1 MNATIRAP
9 VAMIAFS
16 GVLWGTSFVVMKL
29 GLRYGDPYSFAFLR
43 LVASFLF
50 AAVLLF
56 FRERPRVSVLRDW
69 RIWVLGV
76 LNGVGFVLQYVGISY
91 TTATRTALIVN
102 SNVAFTALLGWM
114 VLHEPIGLGGFAAL
128 PLALL
133 GVFLLTTGGY
143 LSTLAWGQAIGDLL
157 VLMSGLVWSVFLVL
171 NKQMVS
177 EEGSSVSQMAAW
189 VMLVT
194 TMSIAPVALTVGEVR
209 NLALSWEAWG
219 VIVYTATLC
228 TVIPYVLFTK
238 AQRSVSA
245 TLSGIVL
252 LIEVIVAIVSSALIL
267 GEQFAIGSGLGAALV
282 CTSIFLASRGSS
294 SN

>member
-1 MNATIRAP
+1 MNATIRGP
-9 VAMIAFS
+9 VAAIAFC
-16 GVLWGTSFVVMKL
+16 GVLWGTSFVVMKV
-29 GLRYGDPYSFAFLR
+29 GLEYVDPYSFAFLR
-43 LVASFLF
+43 LVTSFLF
-50 AAVLLF
+50 AAVLF

-69 RIWVLGV
+69 RIWVLGI

-114 VLHEPIGLGGFAAL
+114 VLHEPIGLGGFVAL

-133 GVFLLTTGGY
+133 GVFLLTTGGD
-143 LSTLAWGQAIGDLL
+143 LSALAGGQAIGDLL
-157 VLMSGLVWSVFLVL
+157 VLLSGLVWSVFLVL
-171 NKQMVS
+171 NKDMVT

-189 VMLVT
+189 VMLIT
-194 TMSIAPVALTVGEVR
+194 TISIAPVALIFGEVR
-209 NLALSWEAWG
+209 NVALSWEAWG
-219 VIVYTATLC
+219 AIVYTAVVC
-228 TVIPYVLFTK
+228 TVIPYLLFTK

-245 TLSGIVL
+245 TLSGLVL

-282 CTSIFLASRGSS
+282 CVSIVLASRGSS
-294 SN
+294 SG